1 MVRGARWAEASASIN
16 NRTNISVDLPDNLY
30 PKRPPVRG
38 TGEGG
43 RTWIGFWWG
52 DDRRRERKF
61 TDRAKKQDVRE
72 GKNPTFHTKSPAN
85 TVQIPRQVVLQFNT
99 HAHGGLIAIAHA
111 RQGLRVNRVR
121 PGTTRL
127 HVPPARSRAEPVS
140 QAP

>member
-1 MVRGARWAEASASIN
+1 MMRSARWAEASASVN

-52 DDRRRERKF
+52 DDRRRERTF

-72 GKNPTFHTKSPAN
+72 GKNPTFHTKIPAT
-85 TVQIPRQVVLQFNT
+85 TVQIPRAVVLQFNT
-99 HAHGGLIAIAHA
+99 HAYVGLIAIAHA
-111 RQGLRVNRVR
+111 PQARKS
-121 PGTTRL
+121 TRL
-127 HVPPARSRAEPVS
+127 NSSHQCASRMP
-140 QAP
+140 